1 MAISNLTSF
10 LQPYKENAQTS
21 SNLTNFLQPY
31 KENAQTSSKQLN
43 DFVQNNFNSAQGY
56 NNIASDYQMDPA
68 TQYRM
73 NRIFG
78 QNNNQN
84 AASGMQGGA
93 FQGYQNADAA
103 NQLISEGQQQYF
115 NNRTQLQGQA
125 GDFAK
130 YLASMGIDAAR
141 FEADENYRNEVL
153 NMEKEKIEQQNSVSG
168 QLGSKLFETL
178 GTGIGSAFG
187 GPIGGALGGLI
198 GGGVN
203 KIGGGMT
210 NNPKYDYRD
219 FENKYDYNNSNSKTS
234 TIGKL

>member
-1 MAISNLTSF
+1 MAL
-10 LQPYKENAQTS
+10 

-56 NNIASDYQMDPA
+56 NDIMSNYQADPG
-68 TQYRM
+68 TQYRI

-84 AASGMQGGA
+84 AASGMQGGG

-103 NQLISEGQQQYF
+103 NQLIAGDQQQYF
-115 NNRTQLQGQA
+115 NNRVQLQGQA

-130 YLASMGIDAAR
+130 YLYSMGIDAAR
-141 FEADENYRNEVL
+141 FEADENYRNEIL
-153 NMEKEKIEQQNSVSG
+153 NMEKEKIEQQNSFSG

-178 GTGIGSAFG
+178 GTAIGSSFG
-187 GPIGGALGGLI
+187 GPIGGAFGGAI
-198 GGGVN
+198 GGAVN
-203 KIGGGMT
+203 KIGGKIT

-219 FENKYDYNNSNSKTS
+219 FANKYNYNNSNSNAS
-234 TIGKL
+234 AIGKL

>member
-1 MAISNLTSF
+1 MALSNLTS
-10 LQPYKENAQTS
+10 
-21 SNLTNFLQPY
+21 FLQPY

-43 DFVQNNFNSAQGY
+43 DFVQNNFNNPQGY
-56 NNIASDYQMDPA
+56 NDIMSNYQEDLG
-68 TQYRM
+68 TQYRI

-84 AASGMQGGA
+84 AASGMQGGG

-103 NQLISEGQQQYF
+103 NQLMSEGQQQYF

-153 NMEKEKIEQQNSVSG
+153 NMEKEKIAQENSLSG
-168 QLGSKLFETL
+168 QFGSKLFEVL

-187 GPIGGALGGLI
+187 GPIGGALGGLF
-198 GGGVN
+198 GGAVN
-203 KIGGGMT
+203 KIGGKIT

-219 FENKYDYNNSNSKTS
+219 FENKYDYKNSNNKTS

>member
-1 MAISNLTSF
+1 MALSNLTRF
-10 LQPYKENAQTS
+10 LQH
-21 SNLTNFLQPY
+21 Y

-43 DFVQNNFNSAQGY
+43 DFVQNNFNSPQGY
-56 NNIASDYQMDPA
+56 NDIMSNYQEDPG
-68 TQYRM
+68 TQYRI

-84 AASGMQGGA
+84 AASGMQGGG
-93 FQGYQNADAA
+93 FQGYQNANAA

-115 NNRTQLQGQA
+115 NNRTQLQEQA

-141 FEADENYRNEVL
+141 FEADENYRNEIL
-153 NMEKEKIEQQNSVSG
+153 NMEKEKIAQENSLSG
-168 QLGSKLFETL
+168 QFGSKLFETL

-187 GPIGGALGGLI
+187 GPIGGALGGLF
-198 GGGVN
+198 GGAVN
-203 KIGGGMT
+203 KIGGKIT

-219 FENKYDYNNSNSKTS
+219 FENNYNYNSSNNNTS
-234 TIGKL
+234 NKNTSAIGKL